1 MAMNKS
7 LEKFLRKKK
16 RTGKDVLNY
25 RGNFE
30 EKSKA
35 LRDYC
40 TVSGL
45 AQKDELTEG
54 VAPVIQPWEYL
65 HPELAVSARYYQL
78 CVREGLIKQNKIA
91 ANSLMSS
98 FTYNFILKAQEY
110 FSLQRYP
117 IRFGRER
124 ERAYTSHEVFCIV
137 QGALLGLTCHT
148 DNLFQ
153 MFSVGYQK
161 GWHNRLHGRHM
172 DFIILLYDRY
182 KGGALAPL
190 DCPFEYDDIIE
201 NWATTDLNKVTEYLT
216 TLCDDQVVQ
225 AAAPPSKGYFDFDNG
240 EWDFIPASALL
251 LLKLREFSGLANPE
265 FTHPG
270 FGHLNPLL
278 EIEQQ
283 PLTLDPLLEK
293 VVQRMKEQ
301 GFNEDD
307 IFNRVIEGS

>member
-25 RGNFE
+25 QTIFE
-30 EKSKA
+30 EELEN
-35 LRDYC
+35 LRRYC
-40 TVSGL
+40 NGSGL
-45 AQKDELTEG
+45 VQESELIEDVTP
-54 VAPVIQPWEYL
+54 AKKFWEHLY
-65 HPELAVSARYYQL
+65 PELAAPARYYQL
-78 CVREGLIKQNKIA
+78 SVREELIKQNKIA

-117 IRFGRER
+117 MRYGGEF
-124 ERAYTSHEVFCIV
+124 ERAYTSREAFCLV
-137 QGALLGLTCHT
+137 QGALLGLACHT

-153 MFSVGYQK
+153 MFSEGYQK

-182 KGGALAPL
+182 KGGVLAPL

-251 LLKLREFSGLANPE
+251 LLKLRDLSGLDNPE
-265 FTHPG
+265 FIHPG
-270 FGHLNPLL
+270 FGYLNPLL

-283 PLTLDPLLEK
+283 PFTLDPLLEK
-293 VVQRMKEQ
+293 AVQKMKEQ

-307 IFNRVIEGS
+307 IFNRVIEGH

>member
-25 RGNFE
+25 QTIFE
-30 EKSKA
+30 EEIEN
-35 LRDYC
+35 LRRYC
-40 TVSGL
+40 NGSGL
-45 AQKDELTEG
+45 GQESELIEDVTP
-54 VAPVIQPWEYL
+54 AKKLWEHLYA
-65 HPELAVSARYYQL
+65 ELAVPASYYQL
-78 CVREGLIKQNKIA
+78 CVREYLIKKSKLDAKN
-91 ANSLMSS
+91 LMYA
-98 FTYNFILKAQEY
+98 FTYTYILKAQEY
-110 FSLQRYP
+110 FSLQRYSM
-117 IRFGRER
+117 RYGGEF
-124 ERAYTSHEVFCIV
+124 ERAYTSREVFCLV
-137 QGALLGLTCHT
+137 QGALLGLACHT
-148 DNLFQ
+148 DNLFM
-153 MFSVGYQK
+153 MFSEGYKK

-190 DCPFEYDDIIE
+190 DCPFEYDEIIE

-225 AAAPPSKGYFDFDNG
+225 AAAPPSKGFFDFDNG

-251 LLKLREFSGLANPE
+251 LLKLRELSGLDNPE

-283 PLTLDPLLEK
+283 PFTLDPLLEQAVK
-293 VVQRMKEQ
+293 KMQEQ